1 MMNHCLIYLLL
12 LHFCTTESFVLE
24 GSPTSYAQFQ
34 KWCANLNSSLS
45 LEFQTEEPNGL
56 LLYTDDG
63 GIYDFYELKL
73 VEGALRLRFN
83 LGGGASILTVGRNL
97 HDSQWHKV
105 EIVRSIEETVLHVDN
120 EAERLL
126 SKNSELTF
134 GNQTTN
140 SYVYVGGLP
149 SWYNSKLNLLALP
162 SVFFEPRF
170 KGAIRNVV
178 YCSDDGTTKRQE
190 MTEYK
195 GVRSSQFDICE
206 HNDPCQ
212 NGGICISTDSGAI
225 CNCKA
230 LDYEGEH
237 CEKEKAPSEVTFK
250 GTEILQYDLRGSG
263 GEPIVSTS
271 EVISL
276 YFKTKQASGLLFYTG
291 NGDDFL
297 NLSLRGGGLVVTIR
311 LGSGTIERIV
321 RPGKIRFDDN
331 QWHQVVINRHVREI
345 TPSTGFCHLSLTVD
359 GIYSERGST
368 AGSFALLSSS
378 QIYLGGM
385 ELTPSLRGR
394 NNFVGCLRKVEFL
407 ADSINL
413 DLIEMA
419 KSNNKLVQHHGS
431 VHYYCQE
438 IDASDPITFTTK
450 ESFLVLPTWESK
462 RGGSLNLK
470 FRTNEPNAV
479 LLYNGGTE
487 GNYFAL
493 ELLDGHIFLLLN
505 LGSDTVKVQA
515 TSRKVADGHWHTVSL
530 RKTGKS
536 GRITTDE
543 SSVDF
548 TTSGRKLVTIYFFI
562 KLNAIVIVLPTWE
575 SKRGGSLNLKF
586 RTNEPNAVLLYN
598 GGTEGNYFA
607 LELLDGHIFLLL
619 NLGSDTVKVQAT
631 SRKVADGHWHTV
643 SLRKTG
649 KSGRITTDESSVDF
663 TTSGNSNQLDLTGP
677 LYVGGI
683 APNEKLPSEMWA
695 GNLLYGFVGCIRN
708 LVINSKAIDIASY
721 AKQQDSGSIQP
732 SCHAPPNHCDSR
744 PCLNE
749 GICIPGWNR
758 FTCDCSD
765 TPYIGPICAKAATTV
780 NFDGD
785 QYMKIILGEGFLSE
799 AEDIGLRFRTA
810 QQSGLLFSTHSNKS
824 STYLIACLELGRIK
838 VLINLGEGDKVI
850 NVSATTVNFDG
861 DQYMKIILGE
871 GFLSEAEDIGLR
883 FRTAQQSGLLFST
896 HSNKSST
903 YLIAC
908 LELGRIKVLIN
919 LGEGDKIYFQ
929 MTTKFGD
936 KEQIVHHPVTFK
948 SKFTFIGLPQLK
960 AYFIMNLYFQF
971 KTSESNG
978 LILYNKGKGQ
988 DFIAVELVNGH
999 LYCIFNMGDGP
1010 RKMKSN
1016 TRNTLNDNAWHSVTI
1031 SRLLPNQHTMMVD
1044 DVITTLTSSGS
1055 NIHLDLDDLLYVGG
1069 VRRTMYSTLP
1079 QPVRSRYGFEGCLA
1093 SVDMMGETIDLI
1105 HDAIIPSTLVSKG
1118 CAELKLIIL
1127 VGFRK
1132 NDDEWHKLWIKRRGL
1147 QIEVTIDTETVSHEL
1162 IDHNSLLDIKNIYLG
1177 LQFGE
1182 YHSPSKDITGFVGQM
1197 QHFYFNGKH
1206 YFEMIRNGQMNNFQ
1220 NSNVNLLK
1228 NAIGSETQKQ
1238 CVQVIDKPDSTAY
1251 EFGPDTGIITFLY
1264 PSSDEPDTKSDLLAL
1279 GLITMSKNAVLVR
1292 IDSGSGNDYIEV
1304 EIVDG
1309 CVFVVYN
1316 MGTEDHPIG
1325 EPRVQV
1331 NDGRYHVVRFTRSG
1345 PNSTIQV
1352 DNHNIRSKN
1361 PRGRQLSIFNNHSKI
1376 QVGGKKN
1383 AIRDSIDRPFQG
1395 VITGLVFNGIRIL
1408 DMASENDPRI
1418 TIKGDV
1424 ELLMSLPYNMHQQR
1438 SIPTQNEMQQQSST
1452 IYDSDDLVFS
1462 GGGSGCWDD
1471 EDNCDVTDFGSGDE
1485 LITPVYIPPTPKTI
1499 PTTTTTT
1506 PKPTYM
1512 VIGPVRTDDMA
1523 CDDEEDCES
1532 ENGSGTGEPAVS
1544 GPTVVQQVPD
1554 VIKFTEAKSSPRPS
1568 QVTVYNTGLEEP
1580 VERPSIPQKPTFT
1593 TTLPIPVE
1601 STTRLSIYE
1610 VPIPEMPAIG
1620 KDQPKP
1626 HHKTKR
1632 SADNTALVIG
1642 IIAGILI
1649 IIVFIALIVYS
1660 VCRRSLGAY
1669 KVDEGKTLQYPPA
1682 VSEAPVPPPT
1692 FPQTQMNG
1700 SVKTATKLAKK
1711 KDLKEWYV

>member
-56 LLYTDDG
+56 LMYADDG

-97 HDSQWHKV
+97 HDSKWHRV

-126 SKNSELTF
+126 SKNTELTF
-134 GNQTTN
+134 GNQSTN
-140 SYVYVGGLP
+140 SYVYIGGLP
-149 SWYNSKLNLLALP
+149 SWYNTKLNQLALP

-170 KGAIRNVV
+170 KGAVRNVV
-178 YCSDDGTTKRQE
+178 YCSDDGSTKRQE
-190 MTEYK
+190 MIGFK
-195 GVRSSQFDICE
+195 GVRSNQFDICE

-230 LDYEGEH
+230 LDYEGDH

-276 YFKTKQASGLLFYTG
+276 YFKTKQATGLLFHTG

-311 LGSGTIERIV
+311 LGSGTLERIV

-331 QWHQVVINRHVREI
+331 QWHQVVIKRRVREI

-359 GIYSERGST
+359 EIYSERGST

-378 QIYLGGM
+378 QIFLGGM
-385 ELTPSLRGR
+385 EFIPFLRGR

-438 IDASDPITFTTK
+438 VEASDPITFTTK
-450 ESFLVLPTWESK
+450 ESFLVLPTWDNVRS
-462 RGGSLNLK
+462 GSLNLK
-470 FRTNEPNAV
+470 FRTNESNAV
-479 LLYNGGTE
+479 LLYNSGIE
-487 GNYFAL
+487 GDFFAL

-530 RKTGKS
+530 RRSGKS

-548 TTSGRKLVTIYFFI
+548 TTT
-562 KLNAIVIVLPTWE
+562 
-575 SKRGGSLNLKF
+575 
-586 RTNEPNAVLLYN
+586 
-598 GGTEGNYFA
+598 
-607 LELLDGHIFLLL
+607 
-619 NLGSDTVKVQAT
+619 
-631 SRKVADGHWHTV
+631 
-643 SLRKTG
+643 
-649 KSGRITTDESSVDF
+649 
-663 TTSGNSNQLDLTGP
+663 GNSNQLDLKGP

-683 APNEKLPSEMWA
+683 AQNEQLPTEMWA

-708 LVINSKAIDIASY
+708 LIINNKAIDIASY

-732 SCHAPPNHCDSR
+732 SCHTPPNHCDSN
-744 PCLNE
+744 PCLNG

-758 FTCDCSD
+758 FLCDCSL
-765 TPYIGPICAKAATTV
+765 TSYIGPICAKAATTV
-780 NFDGD
+780 NFEGD
-785 QYMKIILGEGFLSE
+785 QYMKITLNEGYQSE
-799 AEDIGLRFRTA
+799 AEDIGLRFRTTRPT
-810 QQSGLLFSTHSNKS
+810 GLLFSTLSNRS
-824 STYLIACLELGRIK
+824 STYLIASLELGRIK
-838 VLINLGEGDKVI
+838 LMINLGEGDKVI
-850 NVSATTVNFDG
+850 YVGFRKNDNEWHKLWIKRRGLQIEVTIDTETVSHELIDHNSLLDIKNIYLGLQFG
-861 DQYMKIILGE
+861 DYHTPTKDIT
-871 GFLSEAEDIGLR
+871 GFVGQMQHFYFNGKHYFEMIRNGQLN
-883 FRTAQQSGLLFST
+883 Q
-896 HSNKSST
+896 
-903 YLIAC
+903 
-908 LELGRIKVLIN
+908 
-919 LGEGDKIYFQ
+919 FQ

-936 KEQIVHHPVTFK
+936 KEQIIHHPVTFK
-948 SKFTFIGLPQLK
+948 SKFTYIGLPQLK

-971 KTSESNG
+971 KTLESNG

-988 DFIAVELVNGH
+988 DFIAVELLNGH

-1044 DVITTLTSSGS
+1044 DVITTLTTSGS
-1055 NIHLDLDDLLYVGG
+1055 NIHLDLDDLLYFGG
-1069 VRRTMYSTLP
+1069 VRRTMYNTLP
-1079 QPVRSRYGFEGCLA
+1079 QQIRSRHGFEGCLA
-1093 SVDMMGETIDLI
+1093 SVDMTGETIDLI
-1105 HDAIIPSTLVSKG
+1105 HDAVIPSTLVSKG
-1118 CAELKLIIL
+1118 CAGPVIKCS
-1127 VGFRK
+1127 VNACA
-1132 NDDEWHKLWIKRRGL
+1132 NDG
-1147 QIEVTIDTETVSHEL
+1147 V
-1162 IDHNSLLDIKNIYLG
+1162 
-1177 LQFGE
+1177 
-1182 YHSPSKDITGFVGQM
+1182 
-1197 QHFYFNGKH
+1197 
-1206 YFEMIRNGQMNNFQ
+1206 
-1220 NSNVNLLK
+1220 
-1228 NAIGSETQKQ
+1228 
-1238 CVQVIDKPDSTAY
+1238 CVQMWNSYTCDCDMTSFSGPTCSDDSTAY

-1264 PSSDEPDTKSDLLAL
+1264 PDDKPDTKGDLLAL

-1418 TIKGDV
+1418 TVKGDV

-1438 SIPTQNEMQQQSST
+1438 SIPAHNEMQQQPST
-1452 IYDSDDLVFS
+1452 LYDSDDLVFS

-1471 EDNCDVTDFGSGDE
+1471 EDNCDVTDFGSGDD

-1499 PTTTTTT
+1499 PTTSTTT

-1512 VIGPVRTDDMA
+1512 IIGPIKTDMV

-1532 ENGSGTGEPAVS
+1532 ENGSGTGEPVVS
-1544 GPTVVQQVPD
+1544 DPSVIQQVPEI
-1554 VIKFTEAKSSPRPS
+1554 IKYTEPKSSPRPS
-1568 QVTVYNTGLEEP
+1568 QITVHSTGLEEP
-1580 VERPSIPQKPTFT
+1580 VERPSIPHKPAFT

-1601 STTRLSIYE
+1601 STTRLSVYE
-1610 VPIPEMPAIG
+1610 VPIPEMPTTG

-1682 VSEAPVPPPT
+1682 VSETPIPPPT